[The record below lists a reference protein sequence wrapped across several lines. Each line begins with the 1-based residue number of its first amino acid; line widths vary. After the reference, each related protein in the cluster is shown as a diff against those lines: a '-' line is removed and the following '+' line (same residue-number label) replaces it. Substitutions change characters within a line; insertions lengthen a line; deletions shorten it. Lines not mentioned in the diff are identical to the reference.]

1 MKNTVKTICL
11 IATLLLI
18 AAAGVEAPAQQ
29 AKPAEG
35 LRSPDVVY
43 VPTPQEVVEVMLK
56 VTKAGKG
63 DIVYDLGSG
72 DGRIPI
78 TAVQKFGV
86 ERATGI
92 DINPERISEAVANA
106 KAAGVE
112 GRVQFLN
119 QDLFESKISDA
130 TVVTLYLLES
140 LNIKLLPKLLRD
152 LRPGT
157 RVVSHAFSMGGW
169 KPQQSINV
177 DGRMVYFWI
186 IPEKGSAEYKA
197 ALAASKG

>member
-1 MKNTVKTICL
+1 MKNKVRSILVVTFLLFGFAAKT
-11 IATLLLI
+11 
-18 AAAGVEAPAQQ
+18 AAQD

-35 LRSPDVVY
+35 LRSPDVIF
-43 VPTPQEVVEVMLK
+43 VPTPNEVVEAMLK
-56 VTKAGKG
+56 VAKAGSG

-86 ERATGI
+86 ERAIGI
-92 DINPERISEAVANA
+92 DINPERIRDAEANA

-119 QDLFESKISDA
+119 QDLFETKISDA

-157 RVVSHAFSMGGW
+157 RVVSHAFSMGSW
-169 KPQQSINV
+169 KPQQTLNI
-177 DGRMVYFWI
+177 DGRTVYFWI
-186 IPEKGSAEYKA
+186 IPEKNSPDYKA
-197 ALAASKG
+197 ALGASKG

>member
-1 MKNTVKTICL
+1 MKNKIKS
-11 IATLLLI
+11 ILLLSFFLL
-18 AAAGVEAPAQQ
+18 GVVANTPAQD
-29 AKPAEG
+29 AKPA
-35 LRSPDVVY
+35 LRSPDVVF
-43 VPTPQEVVEVMLK
+43 VPTPNEVVEAMLK
-56 VTKAGKG
+56 VAKAGSG

-78 TAVQKFGV
+78 AAVQKFGV
-86 ERATGI
+86 ERAVGI

-112 GRVQFLN
+112 DRVQFLN
-119 QDLFESKISDA
+119 QDLFETKISDA

-157 RVVSHAFSMGGW
+157 RVVSHAFSMGSW
-169 KPQQSINV
+169 KPQQTLNV
-177 DGRMVYFWI
+177 DGRSVYFWI
-186 IPEKGSAEYKA
+186 IPEKSSPEYKA